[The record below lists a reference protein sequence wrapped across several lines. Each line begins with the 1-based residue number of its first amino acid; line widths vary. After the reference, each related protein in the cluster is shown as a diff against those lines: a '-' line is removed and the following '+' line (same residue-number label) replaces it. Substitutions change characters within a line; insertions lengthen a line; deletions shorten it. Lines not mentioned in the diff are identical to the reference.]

1 MTTRITTVA
10 ATVVAVAMFLRA
22 TPRSESPQTFDVVSI
37 KPSLDA
43 QPGARLRIFPGG
55 RVEFRNT
62 PLSVIVL
69 IAYQFQEFS
78 QVDGLP
84 DWTHAERFDL
94 DAKADVELPS
104 SVWASNSRLPSM
116 LQSMLTDRCRF
127 VRHLERRMRPIYSLV
142 KARSDG
148 RLGPQLTLSAGDCTN
163 SERCGIRAS
172 VGYYAGRAV
181 PVKRVADF
189 VASALGR
196 PVVDNTG
203 LSGDVDFE
211 LRFRV
216 EPPAAGVVSAPPP
229 TADDPNI
236 PTLTTALQEQLGL
249 KIEST
254 TAATDVLVIENLER
268 PTPN

>member
-1 MTTRITTVA
+1 
-10 ATVVAVAMFLRA
+10 
-22 TPRSESPQTFDVVSI
+22 
-37 KPSLDA
+37 
-43 QPGARLRIFPGG
+43 
-55 RVEFRNT
+55 
-62 PLSVIVL
+62 
-69 IAYQFQEFS
+69 
-78 QVDGLP
+78 
-84 DWTHAERFDL
+84 
-94 DAKADVELPS
+94 
-104 SVWASNSRLPSM
+104 
-116 LQSMLTDRCRF
+116 
-127 VRHLERRMRPIYSLV
+127 
-142 KARSDG
+142 
-148 RLGPQLTLSAGDCTN
+148 
-163 SERCGIRAS
+163 
-172 VGYYAGRAV
+172 V